1 MEHLS
6 VNTEKS
12 NTLVPFHAWTGQLA
26 VTVPCG
32 GWRFASAAEA
42 ALLAPRVRHRV
53 TGFRDED

>member
-6 VNTEKS
+6 VNTEKG

-42 ALLAPRVRHRV
+42 ALLAPRVRL
-53 TGFRDED
+53 G